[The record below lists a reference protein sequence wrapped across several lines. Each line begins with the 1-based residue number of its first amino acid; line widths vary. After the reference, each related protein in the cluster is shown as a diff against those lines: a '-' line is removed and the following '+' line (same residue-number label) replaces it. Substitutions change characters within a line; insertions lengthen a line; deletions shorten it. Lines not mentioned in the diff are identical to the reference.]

1 MSTIKKNWSGI
12 LLCLVIAV
20 PAWYLGKLFPV
31 VGGPVLA
38 ILIGLLVAIIPRKPS
53 LQSGIQFTSKKVLQ
67 YAIILLG
74 FDMNLFHILEVGR
87 QSLAIIIVTISTAL
101 IVAYLIS
108 RLLKI
113 PSKTAILIGV
123 GSSICGG
130 SAIAATAPVIDA
142 DDEDVAKSISTIFL
156 FNVLAAFLFPAAGM
170 ALGMS
175 DQGFGMW
182 AGTAVNDTSSVVAA
196 ATTWSSAAGN
206 DTALTLATI
215 VKLTR
220 TLAIIPIT
228 FVLAL
233 YRSRKEKQNAKGN
246 FKLAKIFPWFIL
258 FFLMAAVVSTITN
271 MPAAVASAF
280 DQDWDLVVFD
290 VGGDQAGA
298 LSLARYHQDFAAL
311 PEGSLEVY
319 DIVNV
324 FRPAAETPEKILK
337 FKGELEDFARATVT
351 GFVNNSN
358 LLNWASADDL
368 RQGYDILR
376 ATSDMSGIP
385 VVHTTGRK
393 KFLDEFLS
401 DGRDE
406 KYIGTPLA
414 LETYMYRSPD
424 NFTHGKI

>member
-1 MSTIKKNWSGI
+1 MSTVKKNWSGI

-156 FNVLAAFLFPAAGM
+156 SRCRHGAGHE
-170 ALGMS
+170 
-175 DQGFGMW
+175 
-182 AGTAVNDTSSVVAA
+182 
-196 ATTWSSAAGN
+196 
-206 DTALTLATI
+206 
-215 VKLTR
+215 R
-220 TLAIIPIT
+220 
-228 FVLAL
+228 
-233 YRSRKEKQNAKGN
+233 
-246 FKLAKIFPWFIL
+246 
-258 FFLMAAVVSTITN
+258 
-271 MPAAVASAF
+271 
-280 DQDWDLVVFD
+280 
-290 VGGDQAGA
+290 
-298 LSLARYHQDFAAL
+298 
-311 PEGSLEVY
+311 
-319 DIVNV
+319 
-324 FRPAAETPEKILK
+324 
-337 FKGELEDFARATVT
+337 
-351 GFVNNSN
+351 
-358 LLNWASADDL
+358 
-368 RQGYDILR
+368 
-376 ATSDMSGIP
+376 SGIRH
-385 VVHTTGRK
+385 VGRHGCK
-393 KFLDEFLS
+393 RHFFSGCGSHYLEQR
-401 DGRDE
+401 GR
-406 KYIGTPLA
+406 
-414 LETYMYRSPD
+414 
-424 NFTHGKI
+424 

>member
-196 ATTWSSAAGN
+196 AH
-206 DTALTLATI
+206 
-215 VKLTR
+215 
-220 TLAIIPIT
+220 
-228 FVLAL
+228 
-233 YRSRKEKQNAKGN
+233 Y
-246 FKLAKIFPWFIL
+246 
-258 FFLMAAVVSTITN
+258 
-271 MPAAVASAF
+271 
-280 DQDWDLVVFD
+280 
-290 VGGDQAGA
+290 
-298 LSLARYHQDFAAL
+298 
-311 PEGSLEVY
+311 LEQ
-319 DIVNV
+319 
-324 FRPAAETPEKILK
+324 R
-337 FKGELEDFARATVT
+337 
-351 GFVNNSN
+351 
-358 LLNWASADDL
+358 
-368 RQGYDILR
+368 
-376 ATSDMSGIP
+376 
-385 VVHTTGRK
+385 GR
-393 KFLDEFLS
+393 
-401 DGRDE
+401 
-406 KYIGTPLA
+406 
-414 LETYMYRSPD
+414 
-424 NFTHGKI
+424 